1 LRNREQLGAISS
13 NCADVPDVRHR
24 RGQSWGLF
32 LPGARNAPTGGSG
45 VASDARIWPSP
56 AESVRRANGSD
67 SMNVFTTIVPNAP
80 QGAGPTFVV
89 AVFQDAETHCWIGTS
104 DDIPLA
110 TEAPT
115 LDQLIER
122 VWLIAP
128 EVADLNGIPARD
140 MRLRFVMDTQPAP
153 H

>member
-1 LRNREQLGAISS
+1 MAI
-13 NCADVPDVRHR
+13 
-24 RGQSWGLF
+24 
-32 LPGARNAPTGGSG
+32 
-45 VASDARIWPSP
+45 SP
-56 AESVRRANGSD
+56 AEPARQANGSH

-89 AVFQDAETHCWIGTS
+89 SVLQDAETHCWIGTS

-128 EVADLNGIPARD
+128 EVADLNGVPARD

>member
-1 LRNREQLGAISS
+1 MREYGHISPPNRLDGPNHS
-13 NCADVPDVRHR
+13 H
-24 RGQSWGLF
+24 F
-32 LPGARNAPTGGSG
+32 MNA
-45 VASDARIWPSP
+45 
-56 AESVRRANGSD
+56 
-67 SMNVFTTIVPNAP
+67 FTTIVPNAP

-89 AVFQDAETHCWIGTS
+89 SVFQDAETHCWIGTS

-128 EVADLNGIPARD
+128 EVAELNGLPARD
-140 MRLRFVMDTQPAP
+140 MRLRFVMDTQPVP

>member
-1 LRNREQLGAISS
+1 LDAVDAIS
-13 NCADVPDVRHR
+13 APA
-24 RGQSWGLF
+24 
-32 LPGARNAPTGGSG
+32 LPQMREYGHIALLNRLDGP
-45 VASDARIWPSP
+45 
-56 AESVRRANGSD
+56 NGSH
-67 SMNVFTTIVPNAP
+67 SMNAFTTIVPNSP

-89 AVFQDAETHCWIGTS
+89 SVFQDAETHCWIGTS

>member
-1 LRNREQLGAISS
+1 MALPQMREYDHI
-13 NCADVPDVRHR
+13 
-24 RGQSWGLF
+24 F
-32 LPGARNAPTGGSG
+32 
-45 VASDARIWPSP
+45 P
-56 AESVRRANGSD
+56 AEPAHGPNGSYC
-67 SMNVFTTIVPNAP
+67 MNVFTTIVPDAP

-89 AVFQDAETHCWIGTS
+89 SIVQDAETRCWIGTS

-128 EVADLNGIPARD
+128 EVAELNGIPARD
-140 MRLRFVMDTQPAP
+140 MRLRFVMDTQPVP